1 VSTFRLY
8 DYAASANC
16 YKVRL
21 LLAQLAV
28 PYERVPV
35 DIFAG
40 DTLTDEYG
48 VVNPARETP
57 VLEYSPGRFLTESG
71 AILVFL
77 ASGTAMLPDDPEAL
91 AQVCRWLLYEQT
103 AVIPVTGGLRF
114 RLQTRRLSADDPDA
128 IDRRRRGVG
137 VLGVLE
143 QHLEQADYFAAGRYT
158 VADVALFGY
167 LHVAHEAGLPMH
179 EFPALQDWLARIA
192 AQPGHVNDL
201 EPYPANARPGAGRS
215 IYDA

>member
-1 VSTFRLY
+1 VSTLRLY

-40 DTLTDEYG
+40 DTLTDEYA

-57 VLEYSPGRFLTESG
+57 VLEYAPGRFLAESG
-71 AILVFL
+71 AILVYL
-77 ASGTAMLPDDPEAL
+77 ASRTPLLPDDAEGL
-91 AQVCRWLLYEQT
+91 ADVCRWLLYEQT

-114 RLQTRRLSADDPDA
+114 RLQTGRLLADDPDA
-128 IDRRRRGVG
+128 VNRRRRGVD
-137 VLGVLE
+137 VLGLLDR
-143 QHLEQADYFAAGRYT
+143 HLEHADFFAGGRYT
-158 VADVALFGY
+158 IADVALFGY

-179 EFPALQDWLARIA
+179 EFPALEAWLARVTE
-192 AQPGHVNDL
+192 QPGYMNDL
-201 EPYPANARPGAGRS
+201 EPYPDNARPGAGRS